1 MHAVLSPSSS
11 YRWIRCPGSVAL
23 IERYQP
29 KESTSDFADE
39 GTYAH
44 AVAAALLNGQPVP
57 ASKRYSAEEVAE
69 TVKPYVDY
77 VNAIR
82 TSGAAGCPSQIEQEL
97 DIRPVTG
104 EIGAHGTADALVFLP
119 SELVVVDLKYGMGV
133 KVSAEYNSQLTT
145 YAAAALEQ
153 YRAVFDRI
161 ETVRLVIVQP
171 RLNSISEWRVPVG
184 VLSEQAYDITQA
196 AREATKQRGLPE
208 NRLSFFPSEKACKF
222 CPMAG
227 RCTAYARFSAAAAG
241 VEVDAVGAVLSDE
254 ELASMF
260 SKVDA
265 VEQWCARIRATAMDQ
280 LMDGRP
286 LPGFKLV
293 AGREGIRKWRSD
305 SAADELLRS
314 FHVPD
319 GCRYQSKLISPTQAG
334 RLVKKKLLTNEQ
346 WQKLEGCIVRSEP
359 KPAIAPESDPRPYWV
374 AVSPEDF
381 PVVNLDSPASGKE
394 N

>member
-77 VNAIR
+77 VNALR
-82 TSGAAGCPSQIEQEL
+82 TGGAGCPSQIEQEL

-104 EIGAHGTADALVFLP
+104 EVGAHGTADALVFLP
-119 SELVVVDLKYGMGV
+119 NELVVVDLKYGMGV
-133 KVSAEYNSQLTT
+133 RVDASNNSQLMI

-153 YRAVFDRI
+153 YQAVYDNI
-161 ETVRLVIVQP
+161 EFVRLVIVQP
-171 RLNSISEWRVPVG
+171 RLNNLSEWLVPVEVFRIKAHG
-184 VLSEQAYDITQA
+184 ITLA

-208 NRLSFFPSEKACKF
+208 NRLSFSPSEKACKF

-241 VEVDAVGAVLSDE
+241 VEVDAAGAVLSDE
-254 ELASMF
+254 ELASMY

-305 SAADELLRS
+305 AAADELLRS

-319 GCRYQSKLISPTQAG
+319 GCRYQSKLISPTQAR
-334 RLVKKKLLTNEQ
+334 RLVKSKQLTGDQ
-346 WQKLEGCIVRSEP
+346 WAKLEACIVRSEP

>member
-133 KVSAEYNSQLTT
+133 KVSAEYNS
-145 YAAAALEQ
+145 
-153 YRAVFDRI
+153 DRK
-161 ETVRLVIVQP
+161 
-171 RLNSISEWRVPVG
+171 S
-184 VLSEQAYDITQA
+184 
-196 AREATKQRGLPE
+196 
-208 NRLSFFPSEKACKF
+208 
-222 CPMAG
+222 
-227 RCTAYARFSAAAAG
+227 
-241 VEVDAVGAVLSDE
+241 
-254 ELASMF
+254 
-260 SKVDA
+260 
-265 VEQWCARIRATAMDQ
+265 
-280 LMDGRP
+280 
-286 LPGFKLV
+286 
-293 AGREGIRKWRSD
+293 
-305 SAADELLRS
+305 
-314 FHVPD
+314 
-319 GCRYQSKLISPTQAG
+319 
-334 RLVKKKLLTNEQ
+334 
-346 WQKLEGCIVRSEP
+346 
-359 KPAIAPESDPRPYWV
+359 
-374 AVSPEDF
+374 
-381 PVVNLDSPASGKE
+381 VV
-394 N
+394 